1 MEKEQAGIGGWV
13 WKGATTVLSALLI
26 GGIVAMMNV
35 WSDVS
40 VIREQIATD
49 KARIQAVED
58 RLSFVARE
66 EPGREGRLA
75 KIEGRLDMMGG
86 QLDRILSMLDRR
98 GSQWGQSD
106 QRSDLGPVI
115 PELRAVR

>member
-49 KARIQAVED
+49 KARIQAVEE

-86 QLDRILSMLDRR
+86 QLDRILRVLDRSGR
-98 GSQWGQSD
+98 QWGQND
-106 QRSDLGPVI
+106 NGADVGPVI
-115 PELRAVR
+115 PNLPMVR